1 MKRTRELKVG
11 ILAIICLVIL
21 YFGFNFLKGIN
32 IFSPTKVY
40 VGQFQRANGLT
51 EQAPVYIKGYK
62 VGLVETIAYDFN
74 SVDAFTVSV
83 SIDKNISLPRG
94 TQMALVAD
102 GLLGG
107 GAIELQLPLLNN
119 RAMPYQAGDTLPTY
133 IEAGLIENLQTGLLA
148 NVDSLLSEANQLL
161 AILNNEIGEGSLN
174 ATLQNI
180 EKITRDLT
188 ISSNDIRQL
197 THKQLP
203 SIVEQVDSTLCGLN
217 AIVNDV
223 QDANIK
229 QTIQSLD
236 TTIHSVNEIF
246 HSTDGTFGLLLND
259 PALYDNLNGALQN
272 LNQAVLNVD
281 TIVMSIKS
289 RPFIQ
294 KKLPKKN

>member
-11 ILAIICLVIL
+11 VLAIICLVIL

-40 VGQFQRANGLT
+40 VGQFERANGLT

-62 VGLVETIAYDFN
+62 VGLVEAIQYDFA
-74 SVDAFTVSV
+74 STDAFTVSV
-83 SIDKNISLPRG
+83 SIDKHISLPRG

-107 GAIELQLPLLNN
+107 GAIELRLPMMPN
-119 RAMPYQAGDTLPTY
+119 RAMPHQSGDTLPTH
-133 IEAGLIENLQTGLLA
+133 IEAGLVENLQAGLLA
-148 NVDSLLSEANQLL
+148 SVDSLLSEANELL
-161 AILNNEIGEGSLN
+161 SMLNNEVGEGSLH

-180 EKITRDLT
+180 ELITSDLT
-188 ISSNDIRQL
+188 ASSNDIRQL
-197 THKQLP
+197 THQQLP
-203 SIVEQVDSTLCGLN
+203 AIVEQVDATLNGLN
-217 AIVNDV
+217 AIVTDI

-229 QTIQSLD
+229 NTILSLD
-236 TTIHSVNEIF
+236 TTIHSVNDIL
-246 HSTDGTFGLLLND
+246 HSTDGTLGLLLHD
-259 PALYDNLNGALQN
+259 KALYENLNAALQN
-272 LNQAVLNVD
+272 LDQAVMNVD

-294 KKLPKKN
+294 KKLTEKK

>member
-1 MKRTRELKVG
+1 MKHAKELKIGVFV
-11 ILAIICLVIL
+11 IVIL
-21 YFGFNFLKGIN
+21 TASFFLINYLRGEDIFNRENEYTAQYPQLD
-32 IFSPTKVY
+32 
-40 VGQFQRANGLT
+40 GLVAS
-51 EQAPVYIKGYK
+51 APVYIKGYK

-119 RAMPYQAGDTLPTY
+119 RAMPYQAGDTLPTH

-236 TTIHSVNEIF
+236 TTIHSVNEIL
-246 HSTDGTFGLLLND
+246 HSTDGTLGLLLND
-259 PALYDNLNGALQN
+259 QALYDNLNGALQN

-281 TIVMSIKS
+281 TIVMSIKT